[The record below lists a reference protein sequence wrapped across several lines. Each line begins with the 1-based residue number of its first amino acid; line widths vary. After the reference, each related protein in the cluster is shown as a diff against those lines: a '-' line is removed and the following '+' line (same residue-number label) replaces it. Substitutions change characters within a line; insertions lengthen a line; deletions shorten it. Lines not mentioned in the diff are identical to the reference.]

1 MSGTETGD
9 SANTQDSRVKSHPA
23 VGSGA
28 VQREWCNKGDILRI
42 LPDKLFVPRYP
53 LLIFSGIDTKAGYAV
68 QGKSSGPELKT

>member
-1 MSGTETGD
+1 M
-9 SANTQDSRVKSHPA
+9 
-23 VGSGA
+23 
-28 VQREWCNKGDILRI
+28 QREWCNKGDILRI